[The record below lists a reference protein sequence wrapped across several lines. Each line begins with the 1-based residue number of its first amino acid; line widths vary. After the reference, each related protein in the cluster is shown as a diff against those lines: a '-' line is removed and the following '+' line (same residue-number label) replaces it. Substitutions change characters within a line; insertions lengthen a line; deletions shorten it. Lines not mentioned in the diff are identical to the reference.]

1 MSRPST
7 SIQVPAKRSLP
18 APSSSQTPADGR
30 CPAPPAA
37 PAPSIQLKR
46 QRVQA
51 RAQHSLKASTSDVTA
66 LAEEGKL
73 HGQDSSESRNP
84 SSRPESVED
93 RREVNIVTIKSG
105 GVDLEVEE
113 HLQPPSPNHDGI
125 SEARPAASEPEPPS
139 PSKEA
144 DTSPPSFTKG
154 TIQHRP
160 LFRQHLD
167 LQRGLACYHH
177 RDTVEE
183 PSVID
188 RVITRDNCPASNK
201 SSWKKHGPALLS
213 SRHEADV
220 PPSVMLSVKRM
231 YHHQSRRRDLRLWHS
246 PLAPPRA
253 SPHPKTRHLTI
264 VLLFPPFI
272 HLFRRLGRVPQNSRV
287 DRQSKLP
294 HSKRQQLYLLLHKG
308 SSRAQLEDP
317 RRLRLRPRQGNRSSR
332 LLASLDGI

>member
-160 LFRQHLD
+160 PF
-167 LQRGLACYHH
+167 
-177 RDTVEE
+177 
-183 PSVID
+183 SS
-188 RVITRDNCPASNK
+188 AS
-201 SSWKKHGPALLS
+201 
-213 SRHEADV
+213 
-220 PPSVMLSVKRM
+220 
-231 YHHQSRRRDLRLWHS
+231 
-246 PLAPPRA
+246 
-253 SPHPKTRHLTI
+253 
-264 VLLFPPFI
+264 
-272 HLFRRLGRVPQNSRV
+272 
-287 DRQSKLP
+287 
-294 HSKRQQLYLLLHKG
+294 
-308 SSRAQLEDP
+308 
-317 RRLRLRPRQGNRSSR
+317 
-332 LLASLDGI
+332 